1 MKKNFI
7 DKTPKEIR
15 TRNYATVVYEESAPK
30 NWLYV
35 LEQQFVPA
43 FVSPLHDRDVN
54 PTKEPKK
61 PHWHVIIMFD
71 SVKTKK
77 QAKELFDKIGGIGVE
92 TVQSL
97 RGYVRYLCHLDNP
110 EKAPYDPTKVICFC
124 GADYYDVI
132 SLVTDKYKT
141 LREITQYCKDQKVYS
156 FSDLWEFCEE
166 NRPDWFRTLVENA
179 VAVKEYIKS
188 RNWTNR

>member
-15 TRNYATVVYEESAPK
+15 TRNYATIVYKESAPK
-30 NWLYV
+30 NWVYI
-35 LEQQFVPA
+35 LEQLFVPA
-43 FVSPLHDRDVN
+43 FVSPLHDQDVN

-61 PHWHVIIMFD
+61 PHWHVVIMFD

-77 QAKELFDKIGGIGVE
+77 QAKELFEKIGGIGVE

-110 EKAPYDPTKVICFC
+110 EKAQYNPENVKCFC
-124 GADYYDVI
+124 GADYYNTI

-141 LREITQYCKDQKVYS
+141 LKEITQYCKNQNVYS
-156 FSDLWEFCEE
+156 FSNLWEFCEE
-166 NRPDWFRTLVENA
+166 NRPDWFRTLIENA

-188 RNWTNR
+188 RNWTNH